1 MDYSTMSRAQ
11 ALKQLLSDNLKNIKD
26 RIAQAAARVGRDPS
40 RIQLLAVTKTVELE
54 HIRTLLELGHSAIA
68 ESRVQQLIQRHG
80 MLNEQ
85 LSRRNVLEQEQPIA
99 APKWHMIGH
108 LQRNKVKPLLPIVE
122 LIHSVDTL
130 RLAEEISN
138 FSRKIN
144 KIQDVLIEVNCSG
157 EEQKFGLPVAAVGH
171 LVEQL
176 ESMTNIRIC
185 GLMTMAP
192 IVDDPEK
199 ARPCFERL
207 YELFL
212 ETKLDYRLG
221 KEFQHLSMGM
231 SQDFEIAVECGAT
244 IVRVGTELFKG
255 LEALPS

>member
-1 MDYSTMSRAQ
+1 MDDSTKSRALT
-11 ALKQLLSDNLKNIKD
+11 LKQRLNDNLKKIKD
-26 RIAQAAARVGRDPS
+26 RIAQAAARVGRDPE
-40 RIQLLAVTKTVELE
+40 RIKLLAVTKTVDLE
-54 HIRTLLELGHSAIA
+54 HILALLELGQVDIA
-68 ESRVQQLIQRHG
+68 ESRVQQLIHRAG
-80 MLNEQ
+80 MLGEHLTRHAGAQ
-85 LSRRNVLEQEQPIA
+85 QDQPVIQ
-99 APKWHMIGH
+99 PRWHMIGH
-108 LQRNKVKPLLPIVE
+108 LQRNKVKPLLPVVE

-144 KIQDVLIEVNCSG
+144 KVQDVLIEVNCSG

-171 LVEQL
+171 LIEQL
-176 ESMTNIRIC
+176 ASVPNIRIC

-192 IVDDPEK
+192 LVDDPEK
-199 ARPCFERL
+199 TRPCFERL

-221 KEFQHLSMGM
+221 KEFEHLSMGM

-244 IVRVGTELFKG
+244 LVRVGTALFEG
-255 LEALPS
+255 IETLPA